1 MNPPGR
7 LRITSMS
14 RSISVCMITHAGPGN
29 LEASV
34 GLCSRMRRIVLVW
47 FGLLLM
53 GDVMRSKPTT
63 WPSRTNSMKASQP
76 GGWRRHVSLW
86 YDRSCRCDCES
97 ILTVKTLFAKVAQ
110 DLRDDGVERVVRSRD
125 RDVVAMRRGRLEVI
139 DSVCIATSTAIAT
152 S

>member
-1 MNPPGR
+1 
-7 LRITSMS
+7 
-14 RSISVCMITHAGPGN
+14 
-29 LEASV
+29 
-34 GLCSRMRRIVLVW
+34 
-47 FGLLLM
+47 
-53 GDVMRSKPTT
+53 
-63 WPSRTNSMKASQP
+63 MKASQP